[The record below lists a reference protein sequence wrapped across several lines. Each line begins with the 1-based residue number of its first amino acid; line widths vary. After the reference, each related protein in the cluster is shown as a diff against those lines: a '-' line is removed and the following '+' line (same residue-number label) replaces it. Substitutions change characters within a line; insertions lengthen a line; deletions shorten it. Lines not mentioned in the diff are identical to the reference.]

1 MVRIHRPLGMPGRVV
16 LTAAV
21 ISLLAY
27 LVATGGSL
35 AGAQA
40 PATGEKPKYGG
51 ILRLAEREPPNLDPH
66 LSVSFNP
73 QNIGSLIYNGLV
85 RFPYGHEQ
93 KDPYDLTIMP
103 DLAERWEYT
112 DDKTVVFY
120 LRKGVKFHNKPPVNG
135 REVKA
140 QDVKY
145 SLDRFAAKSG
155 YRARFDDVDYV
166 EVVDDYTVKI
176 VTKYPFAP
184 LLVNLASPSYN
195 FILPKEAEDKYGDFN
210 KAEAAIGTGPFI
222 LERYDRGV
230 KLLFKRNPDYYIKG
244 LPYVD
249 GIEWQITPEI
259 AARVSLLRTGKVD
272 FVHTTGLLAGEEA
285 RPLERTNPELQFFKY
300 QALGWGKF
308 YMRTD
313 QPPFNDIRVRRALSL
328 AINRPAWLEA
338 LDFSEGCLVTG
349 PIPCALTEWRL
360 DPKELDPAQAKYLLG
375 FDREEAKRLLA
386 EAGFPK
392 GFTVPMYHHPGY
404 PTPWPSR
411 YELAVDE
418 LSKVGIKVELQPQE
432 YGDYISTTYLG
443 KFDKLAMGPIT
454 PFLEVDDYL
463 YGVFYPD
470 QPNNRSHVNDPELN
484 KMLIAQ
490 RQEMDPEKRKRIV
503 YDIQRYLADK
513 AYYVYIPGGLAYQVL
528 QPRLKGFTPKIG
540 QTMVHK
546 LIAAWLD
553 K

>member
-1 MVRIHRPLGMPGRVV
+1 M
-16 LTAAV
+16 
-21 ISLLAY
+21 ISLLVY
-27 LVATGGSL
+27 LVATGGSPAL
-35 AGAQA
+35 AQA

-51 ILRLAEREPPNLDPH
+51 IIRMAEREPPNLDPH
-66 LSVSFNP
+66 LSISFNP
-73 QNIGSLIYNGLV
+73 QNIGTLIYNGLV
-85 RFPYGHEQ
+85 RLPYGYEQ
-93 KDPYDLTIMP
+93 KDPYDLTVMP

-145 SLDRFAAKSG
+145 SLERFAAKSG
-155 YRARFDDVDYV
+155 FRARFDDVDHID
-166 EVVDDYTVKI
+166 VVDDYTVKI
-176 VTKYPFAP
+176 VTKHPFAP
-184 LLVNLASPSYN
+184 LLLQLATPSHN
-195 FILPKEAEDKYGDFN
+195 VILPKEAEDKYGDFN
-210 KAEAAIGTGPFI
+210 RVEAAIGTGPFI
-222 LERYDRGV
+222 LERYERGV
-230 KLLFKRNPDYYIKG
+230 KLLFKRNPDFYIKG

-249 GIEWQITPEI
+249 GIEWQITPED
-259 AARVSLLRTGKVD
+259 AARVALLRTGKID
-272 FVHTTGLLAGEEA
+272 FVGVSGLLSGELA
-285 RPLERTNPELQFFKY
+285 IPLQRTNPDLKFFKY

-328 AINRPAWLEA
+328 AINRQAWLEA
-338 LDFSEGCLVTG
+338 LDFGEGCLVTG
-349 PIPCALTEWRL
+349 PIPCALPEWRL
-360 DPKELDPAQAKYLLG
+360 DPKDIEPAKAKYLAG

-386 EAGFPK
+386 EAGYPN
-392 GFTVPMYHHPGY
+392 GFSTPLYHHPGY

-418 LSKVGIKVELQPQE
+418 LSKIGIKVELKPQE

-470 QPNNRSHVNDPELN
+470 QPNNRGHVNDPELN

-490 RQEMDPEKRKRIV
+490 RREMDHEKRKRIV

-513 AYYVYIPGGLAYQVL
+513 AYYVYIPGGLAYQVH
-528 QPRLKGFTPKIG
+528 QPRLKGFVPKIG

-553 K
+553 E

>member
-1 MVRIHRPLGMPGRVV
+1 MVRITRPLSIPGI
-16 LTAAV
+16 LFFLAV
-21 ISLLAY
+21 ITILLGY
-27 LVATGGSL
+27 LAATGGSL
-35 AGAQA
+35 AFAQA
-40 PATGEKPKYGG
+40 PAAGEKPKYGG
-51 ILRLAEREPPNLDPH
+51 IIRLAEREPPSLDPH
-66 LSVSFNP
+66 LNISFNP
-73 QNIGSLIYNGLV
+73 QSIGSLIYNGLV

-155 YRARFDDVDYV
+155 FRARFDDVDVV

-176 VTKYPFAP
+176 VTKNPFAP
-184 LLVNLASPSYN
+184 LLAQLATPSHN
-195 FILPKEAEDKYGDFN
+195 MIFPKEAEEKYGDFN

-222 LERYDRGV
+222 LERYERGV

-249 GIEWQITPEI
+249 GIEWQITPEDS
-259 AARVSLLRTGKVD
+259 ARVALLRTGKID
-272 FVHTTGLLAGEEA
+272 FVGVTGLLSGELA
-285 RPLERTNPELQFFKY
+285 MPLLRTNPELQVFKY
-300 QALGWGKF
+300 QGLNWGMF

-313 QPPFNDIRVRRALSL
+313 QPPFNDVRVRRALSL
-328 AINRPAWLEA
+328 AINRSAWLEA
-338 LDFSEGCLVTG
+338 LEFSEGCFVTG
-349 PIPCALTEWRL
+349 PIPCALPEWRL
-360 DPKELDPAQAKYLLG
+360 DPKELDPAKAKYLMG
-375 FDREEAKRLLA
+375 FDREEARRLLA
-386 EAGFPK
+386 EAGHPK
-392 GFTVPMYHHPGY
+392 GFTTPMYHHPGY

-418 LSKVGIKVELQPQE
+418 LSKVGIKVELKPQE
-432 YGDYISTTYLG
+432 YGEYISTTFLG
-443 KFDKLAMGPIT
+443 KFEKLAMGPIT

-463 YGVFYPD
+463 YGVFYPG
-470 QPNNRSHVNDPELN
+470 QPNNRSHVDDAELSA
-484 KMLIAQ
+484 MLIAQ
-490 RQEMDPEKRKRIV
+490 RRELDPEKRKRIV
-503 YDIQRYLADK
+503 HDIQRYVADK
-513 AYYVYIPGGLAYQVL
+513 AYYVYIPGGLSYQVH
-528 QPRLKGFTPKIG
+528 QPYLKGFAPKIG
-540 QTMVHK
+540 HTMVHK
-546 LIAAWLD
+546 VISAWLD

>member
-1 MVRIHRPLGMPGRVV
+1 M
-16 LTAAV
+16 
-21 ISLLAY
+21 ISLLVY
-27 LVATGGSL
+27 LAAPGGSL
-35 AGAQA
+35 AFAQA

-51 ILRLAEREPPNLDPH
+51 IIRMAEREPPNLDPH
-66 LSVSFNP
+66 LNVSFMP
-73 QNIGSLIYNGLV
+73 HNIGTLIYNGLV
-85 RFPYGHEQ
+85 RLPYGYEQ

-145 SLDRFAAKSG
+145 SLERFAAKSG
-155 YRARFDDVDYV
+155 FRARFDDVDHIDI
-166 EVVDDYTVKI
+166 VDDYTVKI
-176 VTKYPFAP
+176 VTKHPFAP
-184 LLVNLASPSYN
+184 LLLQLATPSHN
-195 FILPKEAEDKYGDFN
+195 IILPKEAEDKYGDFN
-210 KAEAAIGTGPFI
+210 KVEAAIGTGPFI
-222 LERYDRGV
+222 LESYERGV
-230 KLLFKRNPDYYIKG
+230 RLVFKRNPDYYIKG

-249 GIEWQITPEI
+249 GIEWQVTPEI

-272 FVHTTGLLAGEEA
+272 FVGVTGLLAGEEA
-285 RPLERTNPELQFFKY
+285 IPLQRTNPGLKFFKY

-313 QPPFNDIRVRRALSL
+313 QPPFNDVRVRRALSL
-328 AINRPAWLEA
+328 AINRPAWMEA
-338 LDFSEGCLVTG
+338 LDFGEGCLVTG

-360 DPKELDPAQAKYLLG
+360 DPKELDPAQAKYLAG

-386 EAGFPK
+386 EAGYRN
-392 GFTVPMYHHPGY
+392 GFTTPLYHHPGY

-418 LSKVGIKVELQPQE
+418 LSKVGIKVELKPQE

-490 RQEMDPEKRKRIV
+490 RREMDHEKRKRIV

-513 AYYVYIPGGLAYQVL
+513 AYYVYIPTGLAYQVL

-553 K
+553 Q